1 VHEDIEQ
8 RASAHQT
15 VDALGLDQTELT
27 EEARILAAER
37 VRTRPPQRYLPSPCA
52 LVDGRTH
59 AMTVTHPDLTGAEL
73 ERLELVPRAS
83 ARRATFTLMS
93 STRNASRLR

>member
-27 EEARILAAER
+27 GEPASSPLSGFGPVLRNDTFLPRALLSS
-37 VRTRPPQRYLPSPCA
+37 TR
-52 LVDGRTH
+52 

-73 ERLELVPRAS
+73 ERPELVPRRP
-83 ARRATFTLMS
+83 ARRATFTLVS
-93 STRNASRLR
+93 STCNASRLR

>member
-1 VHEDIEQ
+1 LDDVPEDARSTEKRVTCRAPVHEDIEQ

-37 VRTRPPQRYLPSPCA
+37 VRARPRNGTVLPRALFTRDPGP
-52 LVDGRTH
+52 GRT
-59 AMTVTHPDLTGAEL
+59 
-73 ERLELVPRAS
+73 PR
-83 ARRATFTLMS
+83 RRAA
-93 STRNASRLR
+93 STWATSVSTAPRVR